1 MGSQLTLGF
10 LEAARGYCRRTQTHA
25 TGHERRLRIVG
36 DGIFVDRDMSL
47 AQGLLS
53 ILAGNVFATQIHQHY
68 MTLGTPRD
76 NAQTTRSQTLGQGIG
91 VLDDLLGVILEARL
105 KSLLEGSGLG
115 CYDMHQW
122 SPLNPRENGRVDGP
136 LVRGLDHDDTTTRSA
151 PGFMCGR

>member
-53 ILAGNVFATQIHQHY
+53 ILAGNVFATQIHKHY
-68 MTLGTPRD
+68 MTLGAPGD

-91 VLDDLLGVILEARL
+91 VFDDLLSVILEARL
-105 KSLLEGSGLG
+105 KSLLEGNALG
-115 CYDMHQW
+115 CDDMHQW
-122 SPLNPRENGRVDGP
+122 SPLNPRQNGRVDCP
-136 LVRGLDHDDTTTRSA
+136 LVFWFHHDETTH
-151 PGFMCGR
+151 